1 MVGTALSRLCL
12 PYELRRSQ
20 GRRTSMPEMAHAGEH
35 HGYAVVVGGL
45 DYFFVADR
53 AAGLDHRSDAGLD
66 AGQHAVGEREERVG
80 SDDRAL
86 GQGFGELR
94 VSRGVLRLASGDARG
109 INPAHLAGADADS
122 GEILGIDDG
131 VRLDVLGDAEREF
144 EVA

>member
-45 DYFFVADR
+45 DDFFVADR
-53 AAGLDHRSDAGLD
+53 AAGLDHRSGAGLD

-94 VSRGVLRLASGDARG
+94 VSRGRLPLATRG
-109 INPAHLAGADADS
+109 WERNTPAPL
-122 GEILGIDDG
+122 
-131 VRLDVLGDAEREF
+131 
-144 EVA
+144 